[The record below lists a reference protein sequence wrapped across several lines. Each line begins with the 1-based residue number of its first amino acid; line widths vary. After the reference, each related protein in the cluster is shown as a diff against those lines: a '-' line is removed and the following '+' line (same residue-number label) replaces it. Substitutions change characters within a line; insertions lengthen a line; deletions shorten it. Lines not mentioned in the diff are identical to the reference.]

1 MRTPRRHPLIE
12 SLLEARGNPRACMY
26 TEPMWGIPFNL
37 YAPFASVYMLALGVG
52 ERSIGLIATVG
63 LALQIITSILGGP
76 ITDRLGR
83 KRATLIFDILSWS
96 IPTLLWALARSEAW
110 FYLAAIVNSMLRITM
125 TSWTCLFIEDAP
137 KRRVVHFWTWVHI
150 AGIVAGVVS
159 PLAGLLIDRFELIPM
174 MRIFYFFA
182 FLSMTSKFVILNIY
196 ATETRQ
202 GEVRLRE
209 TSAAAFGSLV
219 AESVRDIPRI
229 FRSPGT
235 LVAIV
240 LLAVHAIYIT
250 IRGTFFAVLLAE
262 GLAFSAA
269 EIGLFPAL
277 RSLVILA
284 VFFFVVPRLDQDRH
298 MGYLLLGMAVTI
310 ASLVILVLAPVR
322 GLAVVAL
329 ATVIEGVGAGL
340 LAPYL
345 EGFVTAIVDPHHRA
359 RILAVANTFVLAI
372 ASPFGWI
379 AGMLSE
385 TAKGLPFVL
394 AALVLV
400 TGAVIAIA
408 LNPEMT
414 GAEIVDSSR
423 NGPR

>member
-1 MRTPRRHPLIE
+1 
-12 SLLEARGNPRACMY
+12 MY

-37 YAPFASVYMLALGVG
+37 YAPFASVYMLALGVS

-76 ITDRLGR
+76 ITDKLGR

-96 IPTLLWALARSEAW
+96 IPTLLWTLARSETW

-137 KRRVVHFWTWVHI
+137 KHRVVHFWTWVHI

-174 MRIFYFFA
+174 MRIFYFITFV
-182 FLSMTSKFVILNIY
+182 SMTSKFVILNIY
-196 ATETRQ
+196 ATETSQ
-202 GEVRLRE
+202 GEIRLRE
-209 TSAAAFGSLV
+209 TANDSILALAGELI
-219 AESVRDIPRI
+219 RDVPRI
-229 FRSPGT
+229 FRSRGT
-235 LVAIV
+235 LVAII

-262 GLAFSAA
+262 GLSFTAA

-277 RSLVILA
+277 RSIIILA
-284 VFFFVVPRLDQDRH
+284 VFFFVVPRLDQERH
-298 MGYLLLGMAVTI
+298 VGYLLLGLVTTI

-322 GLAVVAL
+322 GIGVVAL
-329 ATVIEGVGAGL
+329 ATVVEALGAGL

-385 TAKGLPFVL
+385 AAKGLPFVL

-400 TGAVIAIA
+400 VGAVIAVA
-408 LNPEMT
+408 LNPERRVGT
-414 GAEIVDSSR
+414 QAPG
-423 NGPR
+423 

>member
-1 MRTPRRHPLIE
+1 MSTRRRHPLIE

-37 YAPFASVYMLALGVG
+37 YAPFASVYMLALGVS

-63 LALQIITSILGGP
+63 LTLQIITSILGGP

-83 KRATLIFDILSWS
+83 KRATLIFDVLSWS
-96 IPTLLWALARSEAW
+96 IPTLLWALARDETW

-137 KRRVVHFWTWVHI
+137 KHRIVHFWTWVHI

-174 MRIFYFFA
+174 MRIFYFITFV
-182 FLSMTSKFVILNIY
+182 SMTSKFVILNIY
-196 ATETRQ
+196 ATETSQ

-209 TSAAAFGSLV
+209 TADDSILSL
-219 AESVRDIPRI
+219 AGDLIRDVPRI

-277 RSLVILA
+277 RSVIILG
-284 VFFFVVPRLDQDRH
+284 VFFLVVPRLDQERH
-298 MGYLLLGMAVTI
+298 VGYLLLGLTVTI
-310 ASLVILVLAPVR
+310 VSLVILVLAPVR
-322 GLAVVAL
+322 GIAVVAL
-329 ATVIEGVGAGL
+329 ATIVEAVGAGL

-385 TAKGLPFVL
+385 AAKGLPFVL
-394 AALVLV
+394 AALVLLI
-400 TGAVIAIA
+400 GAVIAVA
-408 LNPEMT
+408 LNPERRR
-414 GAEIVDSSR
+414 GAEPSLTDR
-423 NGPR
+423 

>member
-1 MRTPRRHPLIE
+1 
-12 SLLEARGNPRACMY
+12 MY

-37 YAPFASVYMLALGVG
+37 YAPFASVYMLALGVS

-76 ITDRLGR
+76 ITDKLGR

-96 IPTLLWALARSEAW
+96 IPTLLWTLARSETW

-137 KRRVVHFWTWVHI
+137 KHRVVHFWTWVHI

-174 MRIFYFFA
+174 MRIFYFITFV
-182 FLSMTSKFVILNIY
+182 SMTSKFVILNIY
-196 ATETRQ
+196 ATETSQ
-202 GEVRLRE
+202 GEIRLRE
-209 TSAAAFGSLV
+209 TANDSILSL
-219 AESVRDIPRI
+219 AGELIRDVPRI
-229 FRSPGT
+229 FRSRGT
-235 LVAIV
+235 LVAII

-262 GLAFSAA
+262 GLSFTAA

-277 RSLVILA
+277 RSIIILA
-284 VFFFVVPRLDQDRH
+284 VFFFVVPRLDQERH
-298 MGYLLLGMAVTI
+298 VGYLLLGLVTTI

-322 GLAVVAL
+322 GIGVVAL
-329 ATVIEGVGAGL
+329 ATVVEALGAGL

-385 TAKGLPFVL
+385 AAKGLPFVL

-400 TGAVIAIA
+400 IGSVIAVA
-408 LNPEMT
+408 LNPERRGGT
-414 GAEIVDSSR
+414 QAPG
-423 NGPR
+423 